1 MVVRGLAGRTYTDKV
16 RDGGEFKEEEP
27 DVTLP
32 TFTDRV
38 YIAPVDAPEEK
49 DVLIGTK
56 SGEMTFA
63 VTNAARINGAPEP
76 VDIVVWNPYADA
88 SPGDL
93 PPPSYEKFVCL
104 EPGLVAAHK
113 TLAPGAVAELSQK
126 MVAQKSSAR
135 PGGGP
140 GAPDSCPES
149 NGETSWYQSLG
160 GPPPPPSEPPPLVAP
175 PLTLTPL

>member
-1 MVVRGLAGRTYTDKV
+1 VGDVVVRGLAGRTYTDKV

-149 NGETSWYQSLG
+149 NGETSWYQS
-160 GPPPPPSEPPPLVAP
+160 
-175 PLTLTPL
+175 